1 MLSMLDHR
9 GGSNLGA
16 NMPRICNICEERE
29 LKPGSKLP
37 ACSVCRGN
45 MGGWV
50 RRGVAA
56 ILSYRRKLQ
65 IRETRMDYLVD
76 DERHELTPKQ
86 RARLAAQPMS
96 AKPVSPAPIPPAR
109 KTVPRR

>member
-1 MLSMLDHR
+1 MLSMLDAPR
-9 GGSNLGA
+9 KSNQGA

-29 LKPGSKLP
+29 LRPGSKLP

-56 ILSYRRKLQ
+56 ILDYRRKLQ

-76 DERHELTPKQ
+76 DERQELTAKQ
-86 RARLAAQPMS
+86 RARLASQPMG
-96 AKPVSPAPIPPAR
+96 AKSISTAPIVPAR
-109 KTVPRR
+109 KAVPRR